1 MYQDDEAKRSS
12 ANQMAMVLVILV
24 ILACGG
30 AWYFFLRDAQP
41 PAPSEPIPSL
51 PQEEPTLPAQPLPA
65 EPVPEPVPEPE
76 LPPQPEPTPT
86 PQPEVPEPDPLPN
99 LNDSDE
105 FAKEQLNAISDG
117 MQFGQAVED
126 NNLIRRFVV
135 FVDNLAGGE
144 VMRQQG
150 PFTPLSDD
158 FKALE
163 LNGKLYLDPEG
174 YRRFDQYAEFL
185 YRLDET
191 QLRDHFMLAEP
202 LLEQAFQELGYG
214 AGQFRG
220 SIVDGIDELLAA
232 PEYDAPLELVSHS
245 VNYQFAD
252 PSIENLTDAQK
263 LMIRMGPDNARKIKS
278 LLRRF
283 KAALNE

>member
-1 MYQDDEAKRSS
+1 MYQDDDAKRNGT
-12 ANQMAMVLVILV
+12 NQMAMVLVILV

-30 AWYFFLRDAQP
+30 AWYFFMRDSQAP
-41 PAPSEPIPSL
+41 TPAEPVPALPAP
-51 PQEEPTLPAQPLPA
+51 EPTLPEQPLPA
-65 EPVPEPVPEPE
+65 EPVPEPIPEPE
-76 LPPQPEPTPT
+76 PEPEPIPEPTPE
-86 PQPEVPEPDPLPN
+86 PMPEPDPLPP
-99 LNDSDE
+99 LNDSDD
-105 FAKEQLNAISDG
+105 FAKEQINAVSDG
-117 MQFGQAVED
+117 MQLGGALQDD
-126 NNLIRRFVV
+126 NLVRRFVV

-150 PFTPLSDD
+150 PFTPLKDN

-163 LNGKLYLDPEG
+163 MNGKFYLDPEG

-191 QLRDHFMLAEP
+191 KLRDHFMLVEP
-202 LLEQAFQELGYG
+202 LMESAFQELGYG
-214 AGQFRG
+214 AGQFR
-220 SIVDGIDELLAA
+220 SAIVDSMDELLAA
-232 PEYDAPLELVSHS
+232 PEYDTPLELLSHS

-252 PSIENLTDAQK
+252 PAIEELSDAQK
-263 LMIRMGPDNARKIKS
+263 VMIRMGPDNARKVKS